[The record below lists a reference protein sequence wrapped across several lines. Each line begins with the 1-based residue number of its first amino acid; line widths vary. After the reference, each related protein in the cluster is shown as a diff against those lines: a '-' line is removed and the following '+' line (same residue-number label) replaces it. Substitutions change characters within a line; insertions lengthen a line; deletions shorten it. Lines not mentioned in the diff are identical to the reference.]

1 MSDYNNRIKEWIT
14 NLVIEELREDEEWW
28 NKMSADQQKDYI
40 RQHPQSQKA
49 MDAKKEKE
57 KDSTLNVD
65 SANAEE
71 IEDWYD
77 KNKDKITDEADRE
90 ELSDM
95 IRGLSVTQYDLEV
108 ANDGGDEYEEA
119 EYLQNQIQDYKDD
132 IKGLISKYDTKPS
145 DDKPAKP
152 NKDDIEDIN
161 NGSALDSFINKYD
174 FSDDE
179 EYELYQIQKDMD
191 KGYTSPE
198 GAQAKITR
206 LLGLEKE
213 LSYTPP
219 QVKQKVA
226 GSADAREVRNN
237 VMDRLGRAEFDKLSY
252 GQLQQAY
259 DDEFEKLGW
268 KKDGKNWVKQE
279 SVEETKKRDYK
290 AEYKKFQSSTKAKK
304 YRAELNKYNRKKGTY
319 GNGDGKDASHKG
331 GKIVGFE
338 AQSKNR
344 GRAEKSRLKKESLQ
358 ENLLSFYQYMGDFY
372 GKKGLYP
379 DKKGRDLKVG
389 DVNKALSVY
398 LKKYAKDTFTG
409 DSLDRERVRDILIK
423 MKKIDPRYKKQEV
436 KENKDKVK
444 KYMMSKGD
452 TEEDANEK
460 LKYYDYI
467 KKTYKGITP
476 ARMATIMGHLA
487 KMESV
492 SENIDGQIKNM
503 MDRRE
508 KMKKSGASTSAINS
522 VTQMIKKLRD
532 RKRKSNESVNEVNM
546 AHVLSKDLSKKKF
559 KDLGIYLWHV
569 LDLAINKDFR
579 ITSNGKLL
587 AVNVDKINPKSLQ
600 NIKKRFGVDLQQLA
614 KESVNERDNVG
625 MAYKRTLH
633 KVELKKIKDAI
644 LMFQKK
650 IKKQGRVTNARDEEH
665 LKNLIKVYKQ
675 MGGKGVKESREASI
689 IQHHQRQLDALVQ
702 QYPDSYSR
710 PYPIQTK
717 IETLRNIIAVTKKKM
732 GESINEDVYAIVDK
746 FNQKKQDY
754 DQVYFKDNNLN
765 KVKKHMKKMGKK
777 YGKMNLIKVKTN
789 GKMSLVEAV
798 SKSQAQEIMR
808 QLGGRKFEMLMGVK
822 SKGVGKDGLILH
834 IGRNPKKVSHIV
846 IDLDRG
852 KDLYNLTFGK
862 IFKYQFKVVKKLKG
876 VGVEQLHD
884 TIEKYT
890 GLLTTFRKR

>member
-1 MSDYNNRIKEWIT
+1 MKH
-14 NLVIEELREDEEWW
+14 EDEPL
-28 NKMSADQQKDYI
+28 NDY
-40 RQHPQSQKA
+40 
-49 MDAKKEKE
+49 
-57 KDSTLNVD
+57 
-65 SANAEE
+65 
-71 IEDWYD
+71 
-77 KNKDKITDEADRE
+77 KNRMK
-90 ELSDM
+90 
-95 IRGLSVTQYDLEV
+95 
-108 ANDGGDEYEEA
+108 
-119 EYLQNQIQDYKDD
+119 EYLSNFIQNE
-132 IKGLISKYDTKPS
+132 L
-145 DDKPAKP
+145 
-152 NKDDIEDIN
+152 
-161 NGSALDSFINKYD
+161 ALD
-174 FSDDE
+174 
-179 EYELYQIQKDMD
+179 
-191 KGYTSPE
+191 
-198 GAQAKITR
+198 
-206 LLGLEKE
+206 EK
-213 LSYTPP
+213 
-219 QVKQKVA
+219 A
-226 GSADAREVRNN
+226 
-237 VMDRLGRAEFDKLSY
+237 
-252 GQLQQAY
+252 
-259 DDEFEKLGW
+259 
-268 KKDGKNWVKQE
+268 
-279 SVEETKKRDYK
+279 KRDYK
-290 AEYKKFQSSTKAKK
+290 DEYKKFQSSTKAKK
-304 YRAELNKYNRKKGTY
+304 YRAELNKYNRQKGTY

-338 AQSKNR
+338 SQSKNR

-508 KMKKSGASTSAINS
+508 RMKKSGASTSAINS

-559 KDLGIYLWHV
+559 KELGIYLWHV

>member
-1 MSDYNNRIKEWIT
+1 MKLIK
-14 NLVIEELREDEEWW
+14 
-28 NKMSADQQKDYI
+28 
-40 RQHPQSQKA
+40 
-49 MDAKKEKE
+49 
-57 KDSTLNVD
+57 
-65 SANAEE
+65 
-71 IEDWYD
+71 
-77 KNKDKITDEADRE
+77 
-90 ELSDM
+90 
-95 IRGLSVTQYDLEV
+95 
-108 ANDGGDEYEEA
+108 
-119 EYLQNQIQDYKDD
+119 
-132 IKGLISKYDTKPS
+132 
-145 DDKPAKP
+145 
-152 NKDDIEDIN
+152 
-161 NGSALDSFINKYD
+161 
-174 FSDDE
+174 
-179 EYELYQIQKDMD
+179 
-191 KGYTSPE
+191 
-198 GAQAKITR
+198 
-206 LLGLEKE
+206 
-213 LSYTPP
+213 
-219 QVKQKVA
+219 
-226 GSADAREVRNN
+226 
-237 VMDRLGRAEFDKLSY
+237 
-252 GQLQQAY
+252 
-259 DDEFEKLGW
+259 
-268 KKDGKNWVKQE
+268 
-279 SVEETKKRDYK
+279 
-290 AEYKKFQSSTKAKK
+290 
-304 YRAELNKYNRKKGTY
+304 
-319 GNGDGKDASHKG
+319 
-331 GKIVGFE
+331 
-338 AQSKNR
+338 KNR

-358 ENLLSFYQYMGDFY
+358 ENLMSFYKYMGDFY